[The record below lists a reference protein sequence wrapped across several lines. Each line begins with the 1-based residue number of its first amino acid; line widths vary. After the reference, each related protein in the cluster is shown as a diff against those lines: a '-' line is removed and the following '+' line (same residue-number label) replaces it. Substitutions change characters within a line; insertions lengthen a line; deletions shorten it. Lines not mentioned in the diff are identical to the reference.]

1 MIAKLLIGKHSNNNN
16 NNDDNNNNNNNS
28 SNNNNNNN
36 NTSNNNNNN
45 RYMAD
50 IISMF
55 KYKVRRSWLLNYLLY
70 TLSRAFFRE

>member
-36 NTSNNNNNN
+36 TTNNNNN

-55 KYKVRRSWLLNYLLY
+55 KYNGRRSWLLNYLLY